1 MLNKKF
7 AAVALGAL
15 LSVGIGAAQ
24 AGELT
29 EDQLPWNQHPVASSV
44 TRAQVQAELRDYLNS
59 THTVLGEYPEIRV
72 ANVAAPEHG
81 KTRAQVQAE
90 LRDYL
95 NSTHTVLGEYP
106 EIRVANVAAPEH
118 GKTRAQV
125 QAELRDYLN
134 STHTVPGEYL
144 ENRVANVATP

>member
-29 EDQLPWNQHPVASSV
+29 EDQLPWNQKPFV
-44 TRAQVQAELRDYLNS
+44 S
-59 THTVLGEYPEIRV
+59 TV
-72 ANVAAPEHG
+72 
-81 KTRAQVQAE
+81 
-90 LRDYL
+90 
-95 NSTHTVLGEYP
+95 
-106 EIRVANVAAPEH
+106 
-118 GKTRAQV
+118 TRAQV

-134 STHTVPGEYL
+134 STHTVPGEYP
-144 ENRVANVATP
+144 ENRVANAATPEQGKTRAEVKAERDFALSHKAPITSPDNPYFG